1 MILSIL
7 FSVCRVGQL
16 ISSKSTPSMCT
27 SIYSLSILWIAI
39 FTVESLVIILVN
51 IVTIIVFWKRRSQLK
66 RTSYLLINL
75 SVADLMIGVG
85 NIENVGNG
93 IWRMMHLS
101 CKTPWEDYIAL
112 DELFGCASITF
123 LVLISLERMY
133 AIVWPFRMRATSTRT
148 YIYSIAVAWAV
159 SGISVGVQVLLKF
172 SPAISIT
179 EAFNS
184 WFPSVYMFVS
194 LLILLCAYSIIWFCS
209 RKEDPRLPLNRHK
222 GNKDLAKTLFIVTV
236 LSLITWLPISVVF
249 HLRSTLT
256 IFDSARCL
264 QLANSF
270 INPIVYCFRMPMFR
284 STLKTMFLKK
294 SSSMGI
300 RIQGREHQTHFRDNS
315 APVLLSVSTLNEAP
329 CNIKHKHNDSALSC
343 L

>member
-1 MILSIL
+1 
-7 FSVCRVGQL
+7 
-16 ISSKSTPSMCT
+16 MCT
-27 SIYSLSILWIAI
+27 SFYRLSVLWTTV
-39 FTVESLVIILVN
+39 FTVESLVIILGN

-75 SVADLMIGVG
+75 SVADLMIGVA
-85 NIENVGNG
+85 NIENVVDE

-101 CKTPWEDYIAL
+101 CKLKTPWEDYIAL

-148 YIYSIAVAWAV
+148 YIYCITVTWIV

-172 SPAISIT
+172 SFAISIT

-184 WFPSVYMFVS
+184 WFPSVYMVVS

-209 RKEDPRLPLNRHK
+209 GKEDPRLPLNRHK
-222 GNKDLAKTLFIVTV
+222 RNKELAKTLFIVTV

-249 HLRSTLT
+249 YLRSTLEGLT
-256 IFDSARCL
+256 IFYSARCL

-270 INPIVYCFRMPMFR
+270 INPVVYCFRMPMFR

-294 SSSMGI
+294 KTPSIGI
-300 RIQGREHQTHFRDNS
+300 REHGREHQTYSENNS
-315 APVLLSVSTLNEAP
+315 TPVLLSVSTLNEAP
-329 CNIKHKHNDSALSC
+329 YRECCYCREN
-343 L
+343 